1 MRITAIRVLR
11 QKDCTSI
18 IRNAS
23 RRGRKQALNL
33 GINDGDNEGNAKIM
47 LLPLIE
53 VKFRAERSI
62 QFSPGYF
69 LYMNNHYYG
78 LKLRNEFRREKD

>member
-1 MRITAIRVLR
+1 V
-11 QKDCTSI
+11 
-18 IRNAS
+18 
-23 RRGRKQALNL
+23 RREVAHYMIWIQLVIEDIQSRKQALNL
-33 GINDGDNEGNAKIM
+33 GINDGDNEGNAKNM

-69 LYMNNHYYG
+69 LYMNNHCYG